1 MMKVMEMFVKHFGLD
16 INGCRFHFG
25 LSRVRGD
32 ETPRSLELEDG
43 DVIAVILEQS
53 GC

>member
-1 MMKVMEMFVKHFGLD
+1 MMKVMEMFAKRFGLN
-16 INGCRFHFG
+16 INHCRLNFG
-25 LSRVRGD
+25 GRRVQGD
-32 ETPRSLELEDG
+32 ETPRSLKLGDG